1 MKKADI
7 YEIAAKLMG
16 IYLIT
21 QIIYSLRGILEILF
35 YSATATTQEFG
46 GTILLSGVFGLV
58 MLCLVS
64 YFLVFRTKA
73 VVAKIITL
81 NEREDEVKLFAGK
94 KTIYE
99 IALVLIGGLT
109 FIWSFPDVCYGIY
122 NYFHLRSNGLMP
134 PNQLPGIT
142 IEVIRLLFG
151 IVVILSA
158 DLLSTAFSK
167 EK

>member
-1 MKKADI
+1 MKKTDV
-7 YEIAAKLMG
+7 YEIAVRLMG

-35 YSATATTQEFG
+35 YSATSTTQGFG
-46 GTILLSGVFGLV
+46 GTILLSAVFGLV
-58 MLCLVS
+58 MFSLTS
-64 YFLVFRTKA
+64 YFLIFRTKII
-73 VVAKIITL
+73 VAKITKPD
-81 NEREDEVKLFAGK
+81 NVEDEVKLFAGK

-109 FIWSFPDVCYGIY
+109 FIWSLPDVCYGIY

-142 IEVIRLLFG
+142 IEVIKLLFG
-151 IVVILSA
+151 ILIILSA